1 MKPVRI
7 GDKFIGPGYPTY
19 VIAEAGV
26 NHKGSLE
33 AARRMIDEAKRAG
46 ADAIKFQTYKAEK
59 LVTRTA
65 PRYWDDPEA
74 TGTQY
79 AIFKRSDSFD
89 EDDYRTLFQ
98 HAENVGI
105 TWLSTAFDLDAVR
118 FLDELNAEWVGAARR
133 LSPRLLVEL
142 LSFTGPKVCELVRAL
157 PPHEPSLFPVAWA
170 GESESENWFDVGREY
185 TERWHHQMQVREAVG
200 APGLMERRWFLPLL
214 DLSLRALPHA
224 YRGGEARQ
232 GTLLVLR
239 VTGEAGGTWSLVRE
253 DAGLRLYRGVA
264 PAPAV
269 VVLAPPGL
277 ISSGIAW
284 EMAAFAEA
292 ATVSMACMPVS
303 AILSI
308 RWVPMSTP
316 ALMAA
321 VPRSTPAAMSC
332 CCNCICAMSAGSSG

>member
-1 MKPVRI
+1 MEPMAPLYTADLFPPLYEELEMLLRGLEPDDWQRPTMAGAWRVRDVVAHLLDGDLRKLSAYRDGHVPTPAAPVR
-7 GDKFIGPGYPTY
+7 THM
-19 VIAEAGV
+19 E
-26 NHKGSLE
+26 L
-33 AARRMIDEAKRAG
+33 
-46 ADAIKFQTYKAEK
+46 
-59 LVTRTA
+59 
-65 PRYWDDPEA
+65 
-74 TGTQY
+74 
-79 AIFKRSDSFD
+79 
-89 EDDYRTLFQ
+89 
-98 HAENVGI
+98 
-105 TWLSTAFDLDAVR
+105 VR

-269 VVLAPPGL
+269 VVTLDPD
-277 ISSGIAW
+277 SAW
-284 EMAAFAEA
+284 RLLYNALPEAEA
-292 ATVSMACMPVS
+292 RRRARVEGEATLAEPLFRM
-303 AILSI
+303 
-308 RWVPMSTP
+308 
-316 ALMAA
+316 
-321 VPRSTPAAMSC
+321 RSVMV
-332 CCNCICAMSAGSSG
+332 